1 MLSSSSLLITSLL
14 TAQTLA
20 IAIPNP
26 FALAY
31 GTTSSGGYQ
40 QPTSTTAESG
50 QYQTPATYNGGPES
64 DGAGITPTQQP
75 TYAVTS
81 APNASP
87 TGSAVPNWE
96 TIVTWPAGCETWA
109 NPCPPGA
116 HIAGGSTAGDA
127 SYTNGFTSYTT
138 MTNSEGVITGMPSVA
153 TVAAGMSTTLST
165 ATAGAA
171 SSGAN
176 DDSSSTFAVP
186 TGSSTTTNGFVVGTA
201 TRSVKGSTSTGGAVA
216 NGAGF
221 GGAVI
226 VGAAGAAFVALL

>member
-1 MLSSSSLLITSLL
+1 MLPSSSLLITSLL

-20 IAIPNP
+20 FAIPNP
-26 FALAY
+26 FALAS
-31 GTTSSGGYQ
+31 GTTSSGAYQ

-50 QYQTPATYNGGPES
+50 QYQTPATYES
-64 DGAGITPTQQP
+64 DGAGITPTQPPAYAP
-75 TYAVTS
+75 TG
-81 APNASP
+81 SP
-87 TGSAVPNWE
+87 TGNAAPNWE

-116 HIAGGSTAGDA
+116 HISGGSTAGDA

-153 TVAAGMSTTLST
+153 TVAAGISTTLST
-165 ATAGAA
+165 ATVGAA

-176 DDSSSTFAVP
+176 DSSGTFVVP
-186 TGSSTTTNGFVVGTA
+186 TGSSTTNGFVVGTA
-201 TRSVKGSTSTGGAVA
+201 TGSVKGSTSTGGAVA

-226 VGAAGAAFVALL
+226 VGAAGAALVALL